1 MLVQASRQI
10 AQVASLG
17 YLRSTQS
24 IQRNILFQVISRFL
38 LSIRNIYVFV
48 KTWNEGPDVS
58 NKHIQVNGEKQVI
71 KKPAEEQ
78 RIAASMTI
86 LVVLTFKPPWQFS

>member
-24 IQRNILFQVISRFL
+24 IQRNILLQVISRFL
-38 LSIRNIYVFV
+38 LSVQNIYVFV
-48 KTWNEGPDVS
+48 KTWNEDPDVF

-71 KKPAEEQ
+71 KKPEEQ

-86 LVVLTFKPPWQFS
+86 LVVSTFKPPWEFS